1 MYKTL
6 VVAVVILSL
15 IVCSSAQGGGQPSAQ
30 CIAAYNATFDT
41 PTSCSTA
48 YTLLVAGAASTQ
60 QKMMV
65 CDANQQCNDILEN
78 ITDLCGNTVSK
89 LQIEILC
96 IAVITFSKRIYLFF

>member
-1 MYKTL
+1 ML
-6 VVAVVILSL
+6 VVAVVILSF

-48 YTLLVAGAASTQ
+48 YTLLLTGAANAQ
-60 QKMMV
+60 QKTMV

-78 ITDLCGNTVSK
+78 ITDLCGNTVS
-89 LQIEILC
+89 
-96 IAVITFSKRIYLFF
+96 